1 MKILLPALSPTME
14 TGNLVKW
21 LVKEGDDVLSGDILA
36 EIETDKATMELESPD
51 DGKIE
56 KILVK
61 EGSENISVNTEI
73 ALLTV
78 EGEEIEEKS
87 EVSSA
92 ESTEIDEKTE
102 KSTQN
107 SSQVTHDSDDK
118 NLTNSNISMSSL
130 LKQQTDNS
138 ESKKWSEK
146 EISMREA
153 LNQAIEEE
161 MIFDKDVFLLGEEVA
176 EYDGAYKV
184 TQGLLDKF
192 GSKRVLDTPISE
204 HGFTGL
210 AIGAAMAGLKP
221 ICEFMTFN
229 FSMQAIDQIVNSA
242 AKSLYMS
249 GGEINVPIVFRGPNG
264 AAARVGAQHS
274 QCFISW
280 FSHIPGLLV
289 IAPSNARDAKG
300 LLKSSIRNPNP
311 VVFLEHELLYK
322 EKTSVPEEN
331 DFLIPIGKANLIKE
345 GNDVT
350 IIGFSMSV
358 QRILNALPSIEKLGI
373 KPDIIDLRSIKPL
386 DEELIYKSVKK
397 TNRVVIV
404 EDGFGSTSFGSHL
417 SYLIQSNCFD
427 FLDAEIIKVS
437 GKDVPMP
444 YAENL
449 EKLALPNTDE
459 IVSAVKKVSYKN

>member
-1 MKILLPALSPTME
+1 ME

-21 LVKEGDDVLSGDILA
+21 LVEEGQKVNSGDLIA
-36 EIETDKATMELESPD
+36 EIETDKATMELEAPD
-51 DGKIE
+51 DGTINQ
-56 KILVK
+56 LVVS
-61 EGSENISVNTEI
+61 EGTENIKVNSLI
-73 ALLTV
+73 AILDV
-78 EGEEIEEKS
+78 EGEDLENDVTPSDEIVTKEQPKKD
-87 EVSSA
+87 VDSSI
-92 ESTEIDEKTE
+92 SMNSII
-102 KSTQN
+102 N
-107 SSQVTHDSDDK
+107 SSEENDS
-118 NLTNSNISMSSL
+118 NWT
-130 LKQQTDNS
+130 
-138 ESKKWSEK
+138 EV
-146 EISMREA
+146 EITMREA

-161 MIFDKDVFLLGEEVA
+161 MNRDKDVFLLGEEVA
-176 EYDGAYKV
+176 EYNGAYKV

-192 GSKRVLDTPISE
+192 GKKRVLDTPISE

-229 FSMQAIDQIVNSA
+229 FSMQAIDQIINSA

-264 AAARVGAQHS
+264 AAARVAAQHS

-289 IAPSNARDAKG
+289 VAPSNARDAKG

-311 VVFLEHELLYK
+311 VIFLEHELLYK
-322 EKTSVPEEN
+322 EKMMVPEE
-331 DFLIPIGKANLIKE
+331 DEFVIPLGKGKMISE
-345 GNDVT
+345 GDDVT

-358 QRILNALPSIEKLGI
+358 HKILNALPDI
-373 KPDIIDLRSIKPL
+373 KSLNINADIIDLRSIKPL
-386 DEELIYKSVKK
+386 DEDLIYKSVKK

-404 EDGFGSTSFGSHL
+404 EDGWGNTSFGSHL

-427 FLDAEIIKVS
+427 YLDSEIIKVS

-449 EKLALPNTDE
+449 ESLALPTKDE
-459 IVSAVKKVSYKN
+459 IVSAVKKVTYKN

>member
-21 LVKEGDDVLSGDILA
+21 LVEEGQKVNSGDLIA
-36 EIETDKATMELESPD
+36 EIETDKATMELEAPD
-51 DGKIE
+51 DGTINQ
-56 KILVK
+56 LVVS
-61 EGSENISVNTEI
+61 EGTENIKVNSLI
-73 ALLTV
+73 AILDV
-78 EGEEIEEKS
+78 EGEDLENDVTPSDEIVTKEQPKK
-87 EVSSA
+87 EVDSSI
-92 ESTEIDEKTE
+92 SMNSII
-102 KSTQN
+102 N
-107 SSQVTHDSDDK
+107 SSEENNYNWTEV
-118 NLTNSNISMSSL
+118 
-130 LKQQTDNS
+130 
-138 ESKKWSEK
+138 
-146 EISMREA
+146 EITMREA
-153 LNQAIEEE
+153 VNQAIVEE
-161 MIFDKDVFLLGEEVA
+161 MNRDKDVFLLGEEVA
-176 EYDGAYKV
+176 EYNGAYKV

-192 GSKRVLDTPISE
+192 GKKRVFDTPISE

-229 FSMQAIDQIVNSA
+229 FSMQAIDQIINSA

-264 AAARVGAQHS
+264 AAAIVAAQHS

-289 IAPSNARDAKG
+289 VAPSNARDAKG

-311 VVFLEHELLYK
+311 VIFLEHELLYK
-322 EKTSVPEEN
+322 EKMMVPEE
-331 DFLIPIGKANLIKE
+331 DEFVIPLGKGKMISE
-345 GNDVT
+345 GDDIT

-358 QRILNALPSIEKLGI
+358 HKILNALPDI
-373 KPDIIDLRSIKPL
+373 KSLNINADIIDLRSIKPL
-386 DEELIYKSVKK
+386 DEDLIYKSVKK

-404 EDGFGSTSFGSHL
+404 EDGWGNTSFGSHL

-427 FLDAEIIKVS
+427 YLDSEIIKVS

-449 EKLALPNTDE
+449 ESLALPTKDE
-459 IVSAVKKVSYKN
+459 IVSAVKKVTYKN

>member
-21 LVKEGDDVLSGDILA
+21 LVEEGQKVNSGDLIA
-36 EIETDKATMELESPD
+36 EIETDKATMELEAPD
-51 DGKIE
+51 DGTINQ
-56 KILVK
+56 LVVS
-61 EGSENISVNTEI
+61 EGTENIKVNSLI
-73 ALLTV
+73 AILDV
-78 EGEEIEEKS
+78 EGEDLENDVTPSDEIVTKEQPKK
-87 EVSSA
+87 EVDSSI
-92 ESTEIDEKTE
+92 SMNSII
-102 KSTQN
+102 N
-107 SSQVTHDSDDK
+107 SSEE
-118 NLTNSNISMSSL
+118 NNSNW
-130 LKQQTDNS
+130 T
-138 ESKKWSEK
+138 EA
-146 EISMREA
+146 EITMREA
-153 LNQAIEEE
+153 LNQAIVEE
-161 MIFDKDVFLLGEEVA
+161 MNRDKDVFLLGEEVA
-176 EYDGAYKV
+176 EYNGAYKV

-192 GSKRVLDTPISE
+192 GKKRVLDTPISE

-229 FSMQAIDQIVNSA
+229 FSMQAIDQIINSA

-264 AAARVGAQHS
+264 AAARVAAQHS

-289 IAPSNARDAKG
+289 VAPSNARDAKG

-311 VVFLEHELLYK
+311 VIFLEHELLYK
-322 EKTSVPEEN
+322 EKMMVPEE
-331 DFLIPIGKANLIKE
+331 DEFVIPLGKGKMISE
-345 GNDVT
+345 GDDVT

-358 QRILNALPSIEKLGI
+358 HKILNALPDI
-373 KPDIIDLRSIKPL
+373 KSLNINADIIDLRSIKPL
-386 DEELIYKSVKK
+386 DEDLIYKSVKK

-404 EDGFGSTSFGSHL
+404 EDGWGNTSFGSHL

-427 FLDAEIIKVS
+427 YLDSEIIKVS

-449 EKLALPNTDE
+449 ESLALPTKDE
-459 IVSAVKKVSYKN
+459 IVSAVKKVTYKN

>member
-21 LVKEGDDVLSGDILA
+21 LVEEGQKVNSGDLIA
-36 EIETDKATMELESPD
+36 EIETDKATMELEAPD
-51 DGKIE
+51 DGTINQ
-56 KILVK
+56 LVVS
-61 EGSENISVNTEI
+61 EGTENIKVNSLI
-73 ALLTV
+73 AILDV
-78 EGEEIEEKS
+78 EGEDLENDVTPSDEIVTKEQPKKDVDSSISMNSIINNSEE
-87 EVSSA
+87 
-92 ESTEIDEKTE
+92 
-102 KSTQN
+102 N
-107 SSQVTHDSDDK
+107 
-118 NLTNSNISMSSL
+118 NSNW
-130 LKQQTDNS
+130 T
-138 ESKKWSEK
+138 EV
-146 EISMREA
+146 EITMREA
-153 LNQAIEEE
+153 LNQAIKEE
-161 MIFDKDVFLLGEEVA
+161 MNRDKDVFLLGEEVA
-176 EYDGAYKV
+176 EYNGAYKV

-192 GSKRVLDTPISE
+192 GKKRVLDTPISE

-229 FSMQAIDQIVNSA
+229 FSMQAIDQIINSA

-264 AAARVGAQHS
+264 AAARVAAQHS

-289 IAPSNARDAKG
+289 VAPSNARDAKG

-311 VVFLEHELLYK
+311 VIFLEHELLYK
-322 EKTSVPEEN
+322 EKMMVPEE
-331 DFLIPIGKANLIKE
+331 DEFVIPLGKGKMISE
-345 GNDVT
+345 GDDVT

-358 QRILNALPSIEKLGI
+358 HKILNALPDI
-373 KPDIIDLRSIKPL
+373 KNLNINADIIDLRSIKPL
-386 DEELIYKSVKK
+386 DEDLIYKSVKK

-404 EDGFGSTSFGSHL
+404 EDGWGNTSFGSHL

-427 FLDAEIIKVS
+427 YLDSEIIKVS

-449 EKLALPNTDE
+449 ESLALPTKDE
-459 IVSAVKKVSYKN
+459 IVSAVKKVTYKN

>member
-21 LVKEGDDVLSGDILA
+21 LVEEGQKVNSGDIIA
-36 EIETDKATMELESPD
+36 EIETDKATMELEAPD
-51 DGKIE
+51 DGVLKQFI
-56 KILVK
+56 IS
-61 EGSENISVNTEI
+61 EGTENIKVNSPI
-73 ALLTV
+73 AILDV
-78 EGEEIEEKS
+78 EGEDEENES
-87 EVSSA
+87 ESLK
-92 ESTEIDEKTE
+92 ENTPKE
-102 KSTQN
+102 
-107 SSQVTHDSDDK
+107 QVKEDINQS
-118 NLTNSNISMSSL
+118 ISM
-130 LKQQTDNS
+130 NS
-138 ESKKWSEK
+138 IMRDFDESNSKWTEV
-146 EISMREA
+146 EITMREA

-161 MIFDKDVFLLGEEVA
+161 MTLDKDVFLLGEEVA
-176 EYDGAYKV
+176 EYNGAYKV

-192 GSKRVLDTPISE
+192 GNKRVLDTPISE

-229 FSMQAIDQIVNSA
+229 FSMQAIDQIINSA

-264 AAARVGAQHS
+264 AAARVAAQHS

-289 IAPSNARDAKG
+289 VAPSNARDAKG

-311 VVFLEHELLYK
+311 VIFLEHELLYK
-322 EKTSVPEEN
+322 EKMKVPEED
-331 DFLIPIGKANLIKE
+331 DFIIPIGKGKMIAE
-345 GNDVT
+345 GDDVT

-358 QRILNALPSIEKLGI
+358 HRILNALPEI
-373 KPDIIDLRSIKPL
+373 KNLNIKADIIDLRSIKPL

-404 EDGFGSTSFGSHL
+404 EDGWGNTSFGSHL

-427 FLDAEIIKVS
+427 YLDSEIIKVS

-449 EKLALPNTDE
+449 EALALPSRDE
-459 IVSAVKKVSYKN
+459 IISAVKKVTYKN

>member
-73 ALLTV
+73 ALLSV
-78 EGEEIEEKS
+78 EGEEIEEKI
-87 EVSSA
+87 EKPIESSPPVIA
-92 ESTEIDEKTE
+92 NGADTKIKE
-102 KSTQN
+102 N
-107 SSQVTHDSDDK
+107 
-118 NLTNSNISMSSL
+118 NISMGSL
-130 LKQQTDNS
+130 LKEQSDSLETKN
-138 ESKKWSEK
+138 WTEK
-146 EISMREA
+146 EITMREA

-161 MIFDKDVFLLGEEVA
+161 MILDKDVFLLGEEVA

-210 AIGAAMAGLKP
+210 AIGAAMSGLKP

-289 IAPSNARDAKG
+289 VAPSNARDAKG

-322 EKTSVPEEN
+322 EKTNVPEEN

-345 GNDVT
+345 GSDVT

-386 DEELIYKSVKK
+386 DEDLIYKSVKK

-404 EDGFGSTSFGSHL
+404 EDGWGNTSFGSHL

-427 FLDAEIIKVS
+427 YLDSEIIKVS

-459 IVSAVKKVSYKN
+459 IISCLLYTSPSPRD

>member
-14 TGNLVKW
+14 TGNLIKW

-73 ALLTV
+73 ALLSV
-78 EGEEIEEKS
+78 EGEEIEEKIDKPI
-87 EVSSA
+87 ESSPPVIPNGA
-92 ESTEIDEKTE
+92 DTKINE
-102 KSTQN
+102 N
-107 SSQVTHDSDDK
+107 
-118 NLTNSNISMSSL
+118 NISMGSL
-130 LKQQTDNS
+130 LKEQSDSLETKN
-138 ESKKWSEK
+138 WSEK
-146 EISMREA
+146 EITMREA

-161 MIFDKDVFLLGEEVA
+161 MILDKDVFLLGEEVA

-210 AIGAAMAGLKP
+210 AIGAAMSGLKP

-289 IAPSNARDAKG
+289 VAPSNARDAKG

-322 EKTSVPEEN
+322 EKTNVPEEN

-345 GNDVT
+345 GSDVT

-358 QRILNALPSIEKLGI
+358 QRILNSLPSIEKLGI
-373 KPDIIDLRSIKPL
+373 KADIIDLRSIKPL
-386 DEELIYKSVKK
+386 DEDLVYKSVKK

-404 EDGFGSTSFGSHL
+404 EDGWGNTSFGSHL

-427 FLDAEIIKVS
+427 YLDSEIIKVS

-459 IVSAVKKVSYKN
+459 IISAVKKVSYTN

>member
-73 ALLTV
+73 ALLSV
-78 EGEEIEEKS
+78 EGEEIEEKI
-87 EVSSA
+87 EKPI
-92 ESTEIDEKTE
+92 ENSTPKLPNGNDTIIKET
-102 KSTQN
+102 
-107 SSQVTHDSDDK
+107 
-118 NLTNSNISMSSL
+118 NISMSSL
-130 LKQQTDNS
+130 LKEQSDSLETKN
-138 ESKKWSEK
+138 WTEK
-146 EISMREA
+146 EITMREA
-153 LNQAIEEE
+153 LNQAIKEE
-161 MIFDKDVFLLGEEVA
+161 MILDKDVFLLGEEVA
-176 EYDGAYKV
+176 EYDGAYKI

-210 AIGAAMAGLKP
+210 AIGAAMSGLKP

-289 IAPSNARDAKG
+289 VAPSNARDAKG

-322 EKTSVPEEN
+322 EKSNVPEEN

-345 GNDVT
+345 GSDVT
-350 IIGFSMSV
+350 IIGFSMSI

-386 DEELIYKSVKK
+386 DEDLIYKSVKK

-404 EDGFGSTSFGSHL
+404 EDGWGNTSFGSHL

-427 FLDAEIIKVS
+427 YLDSEIIKVS

-459 IVSAVKKVSYKN
+459 IISAVKKVSYTN

>member
-21 LVKEGDDVLSGDILA
+21 LVKEGQTVNSGDILA

-51 DGKIE
+51 DGIIE
-56 KILVK
+56 KIVIS
-61 EGSENISVNTEI
+61 EGTENIPVNDLI
-73 ALLTV
+73 AVLKV
-78 EGEEIEEKS
+78 DDEEVIEEEISSS
-87 EVSSA
+87 EIVSNNQEADKTQKIDSTV
-92 ESTEIDEKTE
+92 STESVLNEQTE
-102 KSTQN
+102 
-107 SSQVTHDSDDK
+107 
-118 NLTNSNISMSSL
+118 TNSNW
-130 LKQQTDNS
+130 T
-138 ESKKWSEK
+138 EV
-146 EISMREA
+146 EITMREA

-161 MIFDKDVFLLGEEVA
+161 MNKDEDVFLLGEEVA

-184 TQGLLDKF
+184 TQGLLEKF
-192 GSKRVLDTPISE
+192 GNKRVLDTPISE

-210 AIGAAMAGLKP
+210 AIGAAMSGLKP

-229 FSMQAIDQIVNSA
+229 FSLQAIDQIVNSA
-242 AKSLYMS
+242 AKTFYMS
-249 GGEINVPIVFRGPNG
+249 GGEINVPVVFRGPNG
-264 AAARVGAQHS
+264 AAARVAAQHS

-280 FSHIPGLLV
+280 FSHIPGLIV
-289 IAPSNARDAKG
+289 VAPSNARDAKG
-300 LLKSSIRNPNP
+300 LLKTSIRNPNP
-311 VVFLEHELLYK
+311 VIFLEHELLYK
-322 EKTSVPEEN
+322 EKSNVPQET
-331 DFLIPIGKANLIKE
+331 DFLIPLGKGNLITE

-358 QRILNALPSIEKLGI
+358 QRILKSLPEINKLNV

-386 DEELIYKSVKK
+386 DEDLIYQSVKK

-404 EDGFGSTSFGSHL
+404 EDGFGNTSFGSHL

-427 FLDAEIIKVS
+427 YLDSEIVKVS

-449 EKLALPNTDE
+449 EALALPTTDE
-459 IVSAVKKVSYKN
+459 IISAIKKVTYKK

>member
-21 LVKEGDDVLSGDILA
+21 LVEEGQKVNSGDLIA
-36 EIETDKATMELESPD
+36 EIETDKATMELEAPY
-51 DGKIE
+51 DGTINQ
-56 KILVK
+56 LVVS
-61 EGSENISVNTEI
+61 EGTENIKVNSLI
-73 ALLTV
+73 AILDV
-78 EGEEIEEKS
+78 EGEDLENDVTPSDEIVTKEQPKKDVE
-87 EVSSA
+87 SSI
-92 ESTEIDEKTE
+92 SMNSII
-102 KSTQN
+102 N
-107 SSQVTHDSDDK
+107 SSEE
-118 NLTNSNISMSSL
+118 NNSNW
-130 LKQQTDNS
+130 T
-138 ESKKWSEK
+138 EV
-146 EISMREA
+146 EITMREA

-161 MIFDKDVFLLGEEVA
+161 MNRDKDVFLLGEEVA
-176 EYDGAYKV
+176 EYNGAYKV

-192 GSKRVLDTPISE
+192 GKKRVLDTPISE

-229 FSMQAIDQIVNSA
+229 FSMQAIDQIINSA

-264 AAARVGAQHS
+264 AAARVAAQHS

-289 IAPSNARDAKG
+289 VAPSNARDAKG

-311 VVFLEHELLYK
+311 VIFLEHELLYK
-322 EKTSVPEEN
+322 EKMMVPEE
-331 DFLIPIGKANLIKE
+331 DEFVIPLGKGKMISE
-345 GNDVT
+345 GDDVT

-358 QRILNALPSIEKLGI
+358 HKILNALPDI
-373 KPDIIDLRSIKPL
+373 KSLNINADIIDLRSIKPL
-386 DEELIYKSVKK
+386 DEDLIYKSVKK

-404 EDGFGSTSFGSHL
+404 EDGWGNTSFGSHL

-427 FLDAEIIKVS
+427 YLDSEIIKVS

-449 EKLALPNTDE
+449 ESLALPTKDE
-459 IVSAVKKVSYKN
+459 IISAVKKVTYKN

>member
-73 ALLTV
+73 ALLSV
-78 EGEEIEEKS
+78 EGEEIEEKI
-87 EVSSA
+87 EKPIESSTPVIPNGA
-92 ESTEIDEKTE
+92 D
-102 KSTQN
+102 
-107 SSQVTHDSDDK
+107 
-118 NLTNSNISMSSL
+118 TNIEENNISMGSL
-130 LKQQTDNS
+130 LKEQSDSLETKN
-138 ESKKWSEK
+138 WSEK
-146 EISMREA
+146 EITMREA

-161 MIFDKDVFLLGEEVA
+161 MILDKDVFLLGEEVA

-210 AIGAAMAGLKP
+210 AIGAAMSGLKP

-289 IAPSNARDAKG
+289 VAPSNARDAKG
-300 LLKSSIRNPNP
+300 LLKSSIRNHNP

-322 EKTSVPEEN
+322 EKSNVPEEN

-345 GNDVT
+345 GSDVT

-386 DEELIYKSVKK
+386 DEDLVYKSVKK

-404 EDGFGSTSFGSHL
+404 EDGWGNTSFGSHL

-427 FLDAEIIKVS
+427 YLDSEIIKVS

-449 EKLALPNTDE
+449 EKLALPNTEE
-459 IVSAVKKVSYKN
+459 IISAVKKVSYTN

>member
-73 ALLTV
+73 ALLSV
-78 EGEEIEEKS
+78 EGEEIEEKI
-87 EVSSA
+87 EKPI
-92 ESTEIDEKTE
+92 ENSTPKLPNGNDTIIKET
-102 KSTQN
+102 
-107 SSQVTHDSDDK
+107 
-118 NLTNSNISMSSL
+118 NISMSSL
-130 LKQQTDNS
+130 LKEQSDSLETKN
-138 ESKKWSEK
+138 WTEK
-146 EISMREA
+146 EITMREA
-153 LNQAIEEE
+153 LNQAIKEE
-161 MIFDKDVFLLGEEVA
+161 MILDKDVFLLGEEVA
-176 EYDGAYKV
+176 EYDGAYKI

-210 AIGAAMAGLKP
+210 AIGAAMSGLKP

-289 IAPSNARDAKG
+289 VAPSNARDAKG

-322 EKTSVPEEN
+322 EKTNVPEEN

-345 GNDVT
+345 GSDVT

-386 DEELIYKSVKK
+386 DEDLIYKSVKK

-404 EDGFGSTSFGSHL
+404 EDGWGNTSFGSHL

-427 FLDAEIIKVS
+427 YLDSEIIKVS

-459 IVSAVKKVSYKN
+459 IVSAVKKVSYIN

>member
-21 LVKEGDDVLSGDILA
+21 LVEEGQKVNSGDLIA
-36 EIETDKATMELESPD
+36 EIETDKATMELEAPD
-51 DGKIE
+51 DGTINQ
-56 KILVK
+56 LVVS
-61 EGSENISVNTEI
+61 EGTENIKVNSLI
-73 ALLTV
+73 AILDI
-78 EGEEIEEKS
+78 EGEDLENDVTPSDEIVTKEQPKK
-87 EVSSA
+87 EVDSSI
-92 ESTEIDEKTE
+92 SMNSII
-102 KSTQN
+102 N
-107 SSQVTHDSDDK
+107 SSEE
-118 NLTNSNISMSSL
+118 NNSNW
-130 LKQQTDNS
+130 T
-138 ESKKWSEK
+138 EV
-146 EISMREA
+146 EITMREA
-153 LNQAIEEE
+153 LNQAIVEE
-161 MIFDKDVFLLGEEVA
+161 MNRDKDVFLLGEEVA
-176 EYDGAYKV
+176 EYNGAYKV

-192 GSKRVLDTPISE
+192 GKKRVLDTPISE

-229 FSMQAIDQIVNSA
+229 FSMQAIDQIINSA

-264 AAARVGAQHS
+264 AAARVAAQHS

-289 IAPSNARDAKG
+289 VAPSNARDAKG

-311 VVFLEHELLYK
+311 VIFLEHELLYK
-322 EKTSVPEEN
+322 EKMMVPEE
-331 DFLIPIGKANLIKE
+331 DEFVIPLGKGKMISE
-345 GNDVT
+345 GDDVT

-358 QRILNALPSIEKLGI
+358 HKILNALPDI
-373 KPDIIDLRSIKPL
+373 KSLNINADIIDLRSIKPL
-386 DEELIYKSVKK
+386 DEDLIYKSVKK

-404 EDGFGSTSFGSHL
+404 EDGWGNTSFGSHL

-427 FLDAEIIKVS
+427 YLDSEIIKVS

-449 EKLALPNTDE
+449 ESLALPTKDE
-459 IVSAVKKVSYKN
+459 IVSAVKKVTYKN

>member
-21 LVKEGDDVLSGDILA
+21 LVKEGQTVNSGDILA

-51 DGKIE
+51 DGIIE
-56 KILVK
+56 KIVIS
-61 EGSENISVNTEI
+61 EGTENIPVNDLI
-73 ALLTV
+73 AVLKV
-78 EGEEIEEKS
+78 DDEEVIEEEISSS
-87 EVSSA
+87 EIVSNNQEA
-92 ESTEIDEKTE
+92 DKTQKIDSTVSIGSVLNEQTE
-102 KSTQN
+102 
-107 SSQVTHDSDDK
+107 
-118 NLTNSNISMSSL
+118 TNSNW
-130 LKQQTDNS
+130 T
-138 ESKKWSEK
+138 EV
-146 EISMREA
+146 EITMREA

-161 MIFDKDVFLLGEEVA
+161 MNKDEDVFLLGEEVA

-184 TQGLLDKF
+184 TQGLLEKF

-210 AIGAAMAGLKP
+210 AIGAAMSGLKP

-229 FSMQAIDQIVNSA
+229 FSLQAIDQIVNSA
-242 AKSLYMS
+242 AKTLYMS
-249 GGEINVPIVFRGPNG
+249 GGEINVPVVFRGPNG
-264 AAARVGAQHS
+264 AAARVAAQHS

-280 FSHIPGLLV
+280 FSHIPGLIV
-289 IAPSNARDAKG
+289 VAPSNARDAKG
-300 LLKSSIRNPNP
+300 LLKTSIRNPNP
-311 VVFLEHELLYK
+311 VIFLEHELLYK
-322 EKTSVPEEN
+322 EKSNVPQET
-331 DFLIPIGKANLIKE
+331 DFLIPLGKGNLITE

-358 QRILNALPSIEKLGI
+358 QRILKSLPEINKLNI
-373 KPDIIDLRSIKPL
+373 KPDVIDLRSIKPL
-386 DEELIYKSVKK
+386 DEDLIYQSVKK

-404 EDGFGSTSFGSHL
+404 EDGFGNTSFGSHL

-427 FLDAEIIKVS
+427 YLDSEIVKVS

-449 EKLALPNTDE
+449 EALALPTTDE
-459 IVSAVKKVSYKN
+459 IISAIKKVTYKK

>member
-21 LVKEGDDVLSGDILA
+21 LVEEGQKVNSGDLIA
-36 EIETDKATMELESPD
+36 EIETDKATMELEAPD
-51 DGKIE
+51 DGTINQ
-56 KILVK
+56 LVVS
-61 EGSENISVNTEI
+61 EGTENIKVNSLI
-73 ALLTV
+73 AILDV
-78 EGEEIEEKS
+78 EGEDLENDVTPSDEIVTKEQPKK
-87 EVSSA
+87 EVDSSI
-92 ESTEIDEKTE
+92 SMNSII
-102 KSTQN
+102 N
-107 SSQVTHDSDDK
+107 SSEE
-118 NLTNSNISMSSL
+118 NNSNW
-130 LKQQTDNS
+130 T
-138 ESKKWSEK
+138 EV
-146 EISMREA
+146 EITMREA

-161 MIFDKDVFLLGEEVA
+161 MNRDKDVFLLGEEVA
-176 EYDGAYKV
+176 EYNGAYKV

-192 GSKRVLDTPISE
+192 GKKRVLDTPISE

-229 FSMQAIDQIVNSA
+229 FSMQAIDQIINSA

-264 AAARVGAQHS
+264 AAARVAAQHS

-289 IAPSNARDAKG
+289 VAPSNARDAKG

-311 VVFLEHELLYK
+311 VIFLEHELLYK
-322 EKTSVPEEN
+322 EKMMVPEE
-331 DFLIPIGKANLIKE
+331 DEFVIPLGKGKMISE
-345 GNDVT
+345 GDDVT

-358 QRILNALPSIEKLGI
+358 HKILNALPDI
-373 KPDIIDLRSIKPL
+373 KSLNINADIIDLRSIKPL
-386 DEELIYKSVKK
+386 DEDLIYKSVKK

-404 EDGFGSTSFGSHL
+404 EDGWGNTSFGSHI

-427 FLDAEIIKVS
+427 YLDSEIIKVS

-449 EKLALPNTDE
+449 ESLALPTKDE
-459 IVSAVKKVSYKN
+459 IVSAVKKVTYKN

>member
-21 LVKEGDDVLSGDILA
+21 LVEEGQKVNSGDIIA
-36 EIETDKATMELESPD
+36 EIETDKATMELEAPD
-51 DGKIE
+51 DGVLKQFI
-56 KILVK
+56 IS
-61 EGSENISVNTEI
+61 EGTENIKVNSPI
-73 ALLTV
+73 AILDV
-78 EGEEIEEKS
+78 EGEDEENES
-87 EVSSA
+87 ESLN
-92 ESTEIDEKTE
+92 ENTPKE
-102 KSTQN
+102 
-107 SSQVTHDSDDK
+107 QVKEDINQS
-118 NLTNSNISMSSL
+118 ISM
-130 LKQQTDNS
+130 NS
-138 ESKKWSEK
+138 IMSDFDESNSKWTEV
-146 EISMREA
+146 EITMREA

-161 MIFDKDVFLLGEEVA
+161 MTLDKDVFLLGEEVA
-176 EYDGAYKV
+176 EYNGAYKV

-192 GSKRVLDTPISE
+192 GNKRVLDTPISE

-229 FSMQAIDQIVNSA
+229 FSMQAIDQIINSA

-264 AAARVGAQHS
+264 AAARVAAQHS

-289 IAPSNARDAKG
+289 VAPSNARDAKG

-311 VVFLEHELLYK
+311 VIFLEHELLYK
-322 EKTSVPEEN
+322 EKMKVPEED
-331 DFLIPIGKANLIKE
+331 DFIIPIGKGKMIAE
-345 GNDVT
+345 GDDVT

-358 QRILNALPSIEKLGI
+358 HRILNALPEI
-373 KPDIIDLRSIKPL
+373 KNLNIKADIIDLRSIKPL

-404 EDGFGSTSFGSHL
+404 EDGWGNTSFGSHL

-427 FLDAEIIKVS
+427 YLDSEIIKVS

-449 EKLALPNTDE
+449 EALALPTKDE
-459 IVSAVKKVSYKN
+459 IISAVKKVNYKN

>member
-21 LVKEGDDVLSGDILA
+21 LVEEGQKVNSGDLIA
-36 EIETDKATMELESPD
+36 EIETDKATMELEAPD
-51 DGKIE
+51 DGTINQ
-56 KILVK
+56 LVVS
-61 EGSENISVNTEI
+61 EGTENIKVNSLI
-73 ALLTV
+73 AILDV
-78 EGEEIEEKS
+78 EGEDLENDVTPSDEIVTKEQPKKD
-87 EVSSA
+87 VDSSI
-92 ESTEIDEKTE
+92 SMNSII
-102 KSTQN
+102 N
-107 SSQVTHDSDDK
+107 SSEE
-118 NLTNSNISMSSL
+118 NNSNW
-130 LKQQTDNS
+130 T
-138 ESKKWSEK
+138 EV
-146 EISMREA
+146 EITMREA
-153 LNQAIEEE
+153 LNQAIVEE
-161 MIFDKDVFLLGEEVA
+161 MNRDKDVFLLGEEVA
-176 EYDGAYKV
+176 EYNGAYKV

-192 GSKRVLDTPISE
+192 GKKRVLDTPISE

-229 FSMQAIDQIVNSA
+229 FSMQAIDQIINSA

-264 AAARVGAQHS
+264 AAARVAAQHS

-289 IAPSNARDAKG
+289 VAPSNARDAKG

-311 VVFLEHELLYK
+311 VIFLEHELLYK
-322 EKTSVPEEN
+322 EKMMVPEE
-331 DFLIPIGKANLIKE
+331 DEFVIPLGKGKMISE
-345 GNDVT
+345 GDDIT

-358 QRILNALPSIEKLGI
+358 HKILNALPDI
-373 KPDIIDLRSIKPL
+373 KSLNINADIIDLRSIKPL
-386 DEELIYKSVKK
+386 DEDLIYKSVKK

-404 EDGFGSTSFGSHL
+404 EDGWGNTSFGSHL

-427 FLDAEIIKVS
+427 YLDSEIIKVS

-449 EKLALPNTDE
+449 ESLALPTKDE
-459 IVSAVKKVSYKN
+459 IVSAVKKVTYKN

>member
-21 LVKEGDDVLSGDILA
+21 LVEEGQKVNSGDLIA
-36 EIETDKATMELESPD
+36 EIETDKATMELEAPD
-51 DGKIE
+51 DGTINQ
-56 KILVK
+56 LVVS
-61 EGSENISVNTEI
+61 EGTENIKVNSLI
-73 ALLTV
+73 AILDV
-78 EGEEIEEKS
+78 EGEDLENDVTPSDEIVTKEEPKKD
-87 EVSSA
+87 VSS
-92 ESTEIDEKTE
+92 SI
-102 KSTQN
+102 SMNSIIN
-107 SSQVTHDSDDK
+107 SSDE
-118 NLTNSNISMSSL
+118 NNSNW
-130 LKQQTDNS
+130 T
-138 ESKKWSEK
+138 EV
-146 EISMREA
+146 EITMREA

-161 MIFDKDVFLLGEEVA
+161 MNRDKDVFLLGEEVA
-176 EYDGAYKV
+176 EYNGAYKV

-192 GSKRVLDTPISE
+192 GKKRVLDTPISE

-229 FSMQAIDQIVNSA
+229 FSMQAIDQIINSA

-264 AAARVGAQHS
+264 AAARVAAQHS

-289 IAPSNARDAKG
+289 VAPSNARDAKG

-311 VVFLEHELLYK
+311 VIFLEHELLYK
-322 EKTSVPEEN
+322 EKMMVPEE
-331 DFLIPIGKANLIKE
+331 DEFVIPLGKGKMISE
-345 GNDVT
+345 GDDVT

-358 QRILNALPSIEKLGI
+358 HKILNALPDI
-373 KPDIIDLRSIKPL
+373 KSLNINADIIDLRSIKPL
-386 DEELIYKSVKK
+386 DEDLIYKSVKK

-404 EDGFGSTSFGSHL
+404 EDGWGNTSFGSHL

-427 FLDAEIIKVS
+427 YLDSEIIKVS

-449 EKLALPNTDE
+449 ESLALPTKDE
-459 IVSAVKKVSYKN
+459 IVSAVKKVTYKN

>member
-21 LVKEGDDVLSGDILA
+21 LVEEGQKVNSGDLIA
-36 EIETDKATMELESPD
+36 EIETDKATMELEAPD
-51 DGKIE
+51 DGTINQ
-56 KILVK
+56 LVVS
-61 EGSENISVNTEI
+61 EGTENIKVNSLI
-73 ALLTV
+73 AILDV
-78 EGEEIEEKS
+78 EGEDLENDVTPSDEMVTKEQPKKD
-87 EVSSA
+87 VDSSI
-92 ESTEIDEKTE
+92 SMNSII
-102 KSTQN
+102 N
-107 SSQVTHDSDDK
+107 SSEE
-118 NLTNSNISMSSL
+118 NNSNW
-130 LKQQTDNS
+130 T
-138 ESKKWSEK
+138 EV
-146 EISMREA
+146 EITMREA
-153 LNQAIEEE
+153 LNQAIVEE
-161 MIFDKDVFLLGEEVA
+161 MNRDKDVFLLGEEVA
-176 EYDGAYKV
+176 EYNGAYKV

-192 GSKRVLDTPISE
+192 GKKRVLDTPISE

-229 FSMQAIDQIVNSA
+229 FSMQAIDQIINSA

-264 AAARVGAQHS
+264 AAARVAAQHS

-289 IAPSNARDAKG
+289 VAPSNARDAKG

-311 VVFLEHELLYK
+311 VIFLEHELLYK
-322 EKTSVPEEN
+322 EKMMVPEE
-331 DFLIPIGKANLIKE
+331 DEFVIPLGKGKMISE
-345 GNDVT
+345 GDDVT

-358 QRILNALPSIEKLGI
+358 HKILNALPDI
-373 KPDIIDLRSIKPL
+373 KSLNINADIIDLRSIKPL
-386 DEELIYKSVKK
+386 DEDLIYKSVKK

-404 EDGFGSTSFGSHL
+404 EDGWGNTSFGSHL

-427 FLDAEIIKVS
+427 YLDSEIIKVS

-449 EKLALPNTDE
+449 ESLALPTKDE
-459 IVSAVKKVSYKN
+459 IVSAVKKVTYKN

>member
-21 LVKEGDDVLSGDILA
+21 LVEEGQKVNSGDIIA
-36 EIETDKATMELESPD
+36 EIETDKATMELEAPD
-51 DGKIE
+51 DGVLKQFI
-56 KILVK
+56 IS
-61 EGSENISVNTEI
+61 EGTENIKVNSPI
-73 ALLTV
+73 AILDV
-78 EGEEIEEKS
+78 EGEDEENES
-87 EVSSA
+87 ESLN
-92 ESTEIDEKTE
+92 ENTPKE
-102 KSTQN
+102 
-107 SSQVTHDSDDK
+107 QVKEDINQS
-118 NLTNSNISMSSL
+118 ISM
-130 LKQQTDNS
+130 NS
-138 ESKKWSEK
+138 IMSDFDESNSKWTEV
-146 EISMREA
+146 EITMREA

-161 MIFDKDVFLLGEEVA
+161 MTLDKDVFLLGEEVA
-176 EYDGAYKV
+176 EYNGAYKV

-192 GSKRVLDTPISE
+192 GNKRVLDTPISE

-229 FSMQAIDQIVNSA
+229 FSMQAIDQIINSA

-264 AAARVGAQHS
+264 AAARVAAQHS

-289 IAPSNARDAKG
+289 VAPSNARDAKG

-311 VVFLEHELLYK
+311 VIFLEHELLYK
-322 EKTSVPEEN
+322 EKMKVPEED
-331 DFLIPIGKANLIKE
+331 DFIIPIGKGKMIAE
-345 GNDVT
+345 GDDVT

-358 QRILNALPSIEKLGI
+358 HRILNALPEI
-373 KPDIIDLRSIKPL
+373 KNLNIKADIIDLRSIKPL
-386 DEELIYKSVKK
+386 DEDLIYKSVKK

-404 EDGFGSTSFGSHL
+404 EDGWGNTSFGSHL

-427 FLDAEIIKVS
+427 YLDSEIIKVS

-449 EKLALPNTDE
+449 EALALPTKDE
-459 IVSAVKKVSYKN
+459 IISAVKKVTYKN